1 MRARQGSFA
10 MATVAKNIQ
19 APRKGARK
27 RILVRGTLFT
37 PTGAHVVL
45 VRDVS
50 ATGALVAGNYQLPN
64 KCDVIFKRGDV
75 FVAAQL
81 AWSDESGAGIKF
93 YRKLSEHEV
102 VAATVPLPSSSL

>member
-1 MRARQGSFA
+1 
-10 MATVAKNIQ
+10 MATVAKDIRP
-19 APRKGARK
+19 PRKGARK
-27 RILVRGTLFT
+27 RVLVRGTLFT

-81 AWSDESGAGIKF
+81 AWSDETGAGIKF

-102 VAATVPLPSSSL
+102 IAATVPLPSSSL